1 MKRFILIV
9 FLAGPS
15 FFGFVKAEKTM
26 FVDCLLAFQVSI
38 ASADQGL
45 QDDLEH
51 CRNDADWLLRGWCRK
66 EATLAHNS
74 SVDSALTSYD
84 HCQFGTP

>member
-1 MKRFILIV
+1 MKRFILTL
-9 FLAGPS
+9 FLAGPIT
-15 FFGFVKAEKTM
+15 FGFVNAEKTM
-26 FVDCLLAFQVSI
+26 FVDCLRLFQVSF
-38 ASADQGL
+38 ALAERELHADL
-45 QDDLEH
+45 DH
-51 CRNDADWLLRGWCRK
+51 CENDADWLLRGWCRK